1 MSQPERRVLVG
12 LIGALVGLAT
22 VGTLVVIGGL
32 SGGHLDSVF
41 GPLLAALAAL
51 LIIKLMPSREPA
63 RVRAERPDE
72 D

>member
-1 MSQPERRVLVG
+1 MSQSERRVLAG
-12 LIGALVGLAT
+12 MIGA
-22 VGTLVVIGGL
+22 VIGMAL
-32 SGGHLDSVF
+32 VATLIVVGGASFGSLDSVF

-63 RVRAERPDE
+63 LLRVERPDT

>member
-1 MSQPERRVLVG
+1 MSQPERRVLTG
-12 LIGALVGLAT
+12 LIGALVGLVA
-22 VGTLVVIGGL
+22 IGGL
-32 SGGHLDSVF
+32 VVVGGLTGGSLDSVY

-63 RVRAERPDE
+63 RIRAERPDR